1 MTQAK
6 PQPKPMGL
14 IFATTLLD
22 LLGLTLIIP
31 IFAPMLTESN
41 AVLGPEVSEET
52 RNLLYGVLIATFPFF
67 QFLGAPLLGTLSD
80 RIGRKPVLYLT
91 LGGALISYLITA
103 VGVVQGQL
111 WMLFMGR
118 VVQGFSA
125 GNLSVIYSAIA
136 DISEE
141 GEKAKNFGLVGAAF
155 GIGFVI
161 GPLVGGILSDP
172 SYVSWFSFATPF
184 FFAAALVAL
193 NLLLVW
199 RIFPETNQSPN
210 LQAELTPWKGFQNL
224 ARAFSDP
231 SLRSIFTVVFLFTFG
246 FTFFT
251 QMIQLFLIKRFD
263 FDQSDIGE
271 LFGFVGILLAL
282 TQGLIVRYL
291 SKKVSPGPILRI
303 TILTLA
309 GSFLLLLIPDTTL
322 GIYLMMPFIV
332 VSNGI
337 ANPNLSTMV
346 SNLAPRHLQ
355 GETLG
360 MQQSVQALA
369 QIVPPLA
376 GGIIVSY
383 SITSPMWLASLS
395 VFLAWVAFIW
405 QFGMK
410 KKTQL

>member
-1 MTQAK
+1 MTQNPRQSK
-6 PQPKPMGL
+6 LLGL

-41 AVLGPEVSEET
+41 AVLGPEVSEST
-52 RNLLYGVLIATFPFF
+52 RNFLYGALIATFPFF
-67 QFLGAPLLGTLSD
+67 QFIGAPLLGTLSD
-80 RIGRKPVLYLT
+80 RIGRKKVLYLT
-91 LGGALISYLITA
+91 LSGALISYLVTA
-103 VGVVQGQL
+103 VGVVQGSIAL
-111 WMLFMGR
+111 LFVGR
-118 VVQGFSA
+118 VIQGASA

-136 DISEE
+136 DISED

-172 SYVSWFSFATPF
+172 AYVSWFSFATPF
-184 FFAAALVAL
+184 FFAAGLVAL

-199 RIFPETNQSPN
+199 RIFPETNQNPN
-210 LQAELTPWKGFQNL
+210 PKAQLTPWQGFQNL
-224 ARAFSDP
+224 AKAFSNP
-231 SLRSIFTVVFLFTFG
+231 SLRAIFIVVFFFTFG

-251 QMIQLFLIKRFD
+251 QMIQLFLIQLFD
-263 FDQSDIGE
+263 FNQSDIGK
-271 LFGFVGILLAL
+271 LFGFVGVLLAL
-282 TQGLIVRYL
+282 TQGVIVRYL
-291 SKKVSPGPILRI
+291 SNKVSPRPVLRL
-303 TILTLA
+303 TILILSGA
-309 GSFLLLLIPDTTL
+309 FLLLLIPDRTL

-332 VSNGI
+332 MSQGI
-337 ANPNLSTMV
+337 ANPNLSSMV
-346 SNLAPRHLQ
+346 SNLAPKHLQ

-395 VFLAWVAFIW
+395 VFIAWVAFMW
-405 QFGMK
+405 QFGLK
-410 KKTQL
+410 KIER

>member
-1 MTQAK
+1 MSKTPRK
-6 PQPKPMGL
+6 PKPLGL

-41 AVLGPEVSEET
+41 AVLGPEVSTET
-52 RNLLYGVLIATFPFF
+52 RNFLYGALIATFPFF
-67 QFLGAPLLGTLSD
+67 QFIGAPLLGTLSD
-80 RIGRKPVLYLT
+80 RIGRKKVLYFT
-91 LGGALISYLITA
+91 LSGALISYFITA
-103 VGVVQGQL
+103 VGVVRGSIELLFLGRIIQGA
-111 WMLFMGR
+111 
-118 VVQGFSA
+118 SA

-141 GEKAKNFGLVGAAF
+141 GEKAKNFGLIGAAF

-172 SYVSWFSFATPF
+172 EYVSWFSFATPF
-184 FFAAALVAL
+184 FFAAGLVAL
-193 NLLLVW
+193 NLILVW
-199 RIFPETNQSPN
+199 RIFPETNLHPN
-210 LQAELTPWKGFQNL
+210 PDAELTPWKGFQNL
-224 ARAFSDP
+224 ARAFSNP
-231 SLRSIFTVVFLFTFG
+231 SLRSIFIVVFLFTFG

-251 QMIQLFLIKRFD
+251 QMIQLFLIQLFD
-263 FDQSDIGE
+263 FNQSDIGK

-282 TQGLIVRYL
+282 TQGVIVRQL
-291 SKKVSPGPILRI
+291 SGKVPPRPILRI
-303 TILTLA
+303 TLLTLA
-309 GSFLLLLIPDTTL
+309 GSFLLLLIPDTTM

-337 ANPNLSTMV
+337 ANPNLSSMV
-346 SNLAPRHLQ
+346 SNLAPKHLQ

-376 GGIIVSY
+376 GGIIVTY
-383 SITSPMWLASLS
+383 SITSPMWLAALS
-395 VFLAWVAFIW
+395 VFLGWVAFVV
-405 QFGMK
+405 QFGWRGK
-410 KKTQL
+410 